1 MSEVEIK
8 INEEDDKVNTGKEMD
23 KKEGKKAEDLK
34 EQHENSREKSKE
46 KKVKKIEEMTKRELL
61 EKLKK
66 TELKAKENYDLYMR
80 TYAEMENIK
89 KRGKK
94 EREDLAK
101 FANESLIKEILPTID
116 NLEKAI
122 SHANNDANHSVL
134 IKGLEMTLSGLMKT
148 LEKSGL
154 KKVEAAGKPFDP
166 NFHEAISQQI
176 DDKVVQGHIIME
188 LQKGYLL
195 NERLIRPSMVVVS
208 QGNSKSEGVKSPQ
221 T

>member
-8 INEEDDKVNTGKEMD
+8 INKEDEKLKAYKEMD
-23 KKEGKKAEDLK
+23 KEEGKETENLTEHDD
-34 EQHENSREKSKE
+34 NSREKSKE
-46 KKVKKIEEMTKRELL
+46 KKVKKTEEMTKRELV
-61 EKLKK
+61 KK
-66 TELKAKENYDLYMR
+66 VEGIEIKAQENYELYMR

-101 FANESLIKEILPTID
+101 FANESLIKEILPAID

-122 SHANNDANHSVL
+122 SHANNDTNESGLV
-134 IKGLEMTLSGLMKT
+134 KGLEMTLDGLMKT

-154 KKVEAAGKPFDP
+154 KEVEAVGKSFDP

-176 DDKVVQGHIIME
+176 DDTVAQGHIIME

-195 NERLIRPSMVVVS
+195 NERLVRPSMVVIS
-208 QGNSKSEGVKSPQ
+208 KGNSKSEVKSS
-221 T
+221 

>member
-8 INEEDDKVNTGKEMD
+8 INKEDEKLKSYKKMDKEEGKETENLTEHD
-23 KKEGKKAEDLK
+23 
-34 EQHENSREKSKE
+34 ENSREKSKE
-46 KKVKKIEEMTKRELL
+46 KKVKKTEEMTKRELV
-61 EKLKK
+61 KK
-66 TELKAKENYDLYMR
+66 VEGIEIKAQENYELYMR

-101 FANESLIKEILPTID
+101 FANESLIKEILPAID
-116 NLEKAI
+116 SLEKAI
-122 SHANNDANHSVL
+122 SHANSDTNESGLV
-134 IKGLEMTLSGLMKT
+134 KGLEMTLDGLMKT

-154 KKVEAAGKPFDP
+154 KEVEAVGKSFDP

-176 DDKVVQGHIIME
+176 DDTVAQGHIIME

-195 NERLIRPSMVVVS
+195 NERLVRPSMVVIS
-208 QGNSKSEGVKSPQ
+208 KGNSKSEVKSS
-221 T
+221 

>member
-8 INEEDDKVNTGKEMD
+8 INKEDEKLKSYKKMDKEEGKETENLTEHD
-23 KKEGKKAEDLK
+23 
-34 EQHENSREKSKE
+34 ENSREKSKE
-46 KKVKKIEEMTKRELL
+46 KKVKKTEEMTKRELV
-61 EKLKK
+61 KK
-66 TELKAKENYDLYMR
+66 VEGIEIKAQENYELYMR

-101 FANESLIKEILPTID
+101 FANESLIKEILPAID

-122 SHANNDANHSVL
+122 SHANNDTNESGLV
-134 IKGLEMTLSGLMKT
+134 KGLEMTLDGLMKT

-154 KKVEAAGKPFDP
+154 KEVEAVGKSFDP

-176 DDKVVQGHIIME
+176 DDTVAQGHIIME

-195 NERLIRPSMVVVS
+195 NERLVRPSMVVIS
-208 QGNSKSEGVKSPQ
+208 KGNSKSEVKSS
-221 T
+221 

>member
-8 INEEDDKVNTGKEMD
+8 INKEDEKLKAYKEMD
-23 KKEGKKAEDLK
+23 KEEGKETENLTEHD
-34 EQHENSREKSKE
+34 ENSREKSKE
-46 KKVKKIEEMTKRELL
+46 KKVKKTEEMTKRELV
-61 EKLKK
+61 KK
-66 TELKAKENYDLYMR
+66 VEEIEIKAQENYELYMR

-101 FANESLIKEILPTID
+101 FANESLIKEILPAID

-122 SHANNDANHSVL
+122 SHANNDTNESGLV
-134 IKGLEMTLSGLMKT
+134 KGLEMTLDGLMKT

-154 KKVEAAGKPFDP
+154 KEVEAVGKSFDP

-176 DDKVVQGHIIME
+176 DDTVAQGHIIME

-195 NERLIRPSMVVVS
+195 NERLVRPSMVVIS
-208 QGNSKSEGVKSPQ
+208 KGNSKSEVKSS
-221 T
+221 

>member
-8 INEEDDKVNTGKEMD
+8 INKEDEKLKAYKEMD
-23 KKEGKKAEDLK
+23 KEEGKETENLTEHD
-34 EQHENSREKSKE
+34 ENSREKSKE
-46 KKVKKIEEMTKRELL
+46 KKVKKTEEMTKRELV
-61 EKLKK
+61 KK
-66 TELKAKENYDLYMR
+66 VEEIEIKAQENYELYMR

-101 FANESLIKEILPTID
+101 FANESLIKEILPAID

-122 SHANNDANHSVL
+122 FHANNDTNESGLV
-134 IKGLEMTLSGLMKT
+134 KGLEMTLDGLMKT

-154 KKVEAAGKPFDP
+154 KEVEAVGKSFDP

-176 DDKVVQGHIIME
+176 DDKVAQGHIIME

-195 NERLIRPSMVVVS
+195 NERLVRPSMVVIS
-208 QGNSKSEGVKSPQ
+208 KGNSKSEVKSS
-221 T
+221 

>member
-8 INEEDDKVNTGKEMD
+8 INKEDEKLKAYKEMD
-23 KKEGKKAEDLK
+23 KEEGKETENLTEHDD
-34 EQHENSREKSKE
+34 NSREKSKE
-46 KKVKKIEEMTKRELL
+46 KKVKKTEEMTKRELV
-61 EKLKK
+61 KK
-66 TELKAKENYDLYMR
+66 VEGIEIKAQENYELYMR

-101 FANESLIKEILPTID
+101 FANESLIKEILPAID
-116 NLEKAI
+116 SLEKAI
-122 SHANNDANHSVL
+122 SHANNDTNESGLV
-134 IKGLEMTLSGLMKT
+134 KGLEMTLDGLMKT

-154 KKVEAAGKPFDP
+154 KEVEAVGKSFDP

-176 DDKVVQGHIIME
+176 DDTVAQGHIIME

-195 NERLIRPSMVVVS
+195 NERLVRPSMVVIS
-208 QGNSKSEGVKSPQ
+208 KGNSKSEVKSS
-221 T
+221 

>member
-8 INEEDDKVNTGKEMD
+8 INKEDEKLKAYKEMD
-23 KKEGKKAEDLK
+23 KEEGKETENLTEHD
-34 EQHENSREKSKE
+34 ENSREKSKE
-46 KKVKKIEEMTKRELL
+46 KKVKKTEEMTKRELV
-61 EKLKK
+61 KK
-66 TELKAKENYDLYMR
+66 VEEIEIKAQENYELYMR

-101 FANESLIKEILPTID
+101 FANESLIKEILPAID
-116 NLEKAI
+116 SLEKAI
-122 SHANNDANHSVL
+122 SHANNDTNESGLV
-134 IKGLEMTLSGLMKT
+134 KGLEMTLDGLMKT

-154 KKVEAAGKPFDP
+154 KEVEAVGKSFDP

-176 DDKVVQGHIIME
+176 DDTVAQGHIIME

-195 NERLIRPSMVVVS
+195 NERLVRPSMVVIS
-208 QGNSKSEGVKSPQ
+208 KGNSKSEVKSS
-221 T
+221 

>member
-8 INEEDDKVNTGKEMD
+8 INKEDEKLKSYKKMDKEEGKETENLTEHD
-23 KKEGKKAEDLK
+23 
-34 EQHENSREKSKE
+34 ENSREKSKE
-46 KKVKKIEEMTKRELL
+46 KKVKKTEEMTKRELV
-61 EKLKK
+61 KK
-66 TELKAKENYDLYMR
+66 VEGIEIKAQENYELYMR

-101 FANESLIKEILPTID
+101 FANESLIKEILPAID
-116 NLEKAI
+116 SLEKAI
-122 SHANNDANHSVL
+122 SHANNDTNESGLV
-134 IKGLEMTLSGLMKT
+134 KGLEMTLDGLMKT

-154 KKVEAAGKPFDP
+154 KEVEAVGKSFDP

-176 DDKVVQGHIIME
+176 DDTVAQGHIIME

-195 NERLIRPSMVVVS
+195 NERLVRPSMVVIS
-208 QGNSKSEGVKSPQ
+208 KGNSKSEVKSS
-221 T
+221 

>member
-8 INEEDDKVNTGKEMD
+8 INKEDEKLKAYKEMD
-23 KKEGKKAEDLK
+23 KEEGKETENLTEHDD
-34 EQHENSREKSKE
+34 NSREKSKE
-46 KKVKKIEEMTKRELL
+46 KKVKKTEEMTKRELV
-61 EKLKK
+61 KK
-66 TELKAKENYDLYMR
+66 VEEIEIKAQENYELYMR

-101 FANESLIKEILPTID
+101 FANESLIKEILPAID
-116 NLEKAI
+116 SLEKAI
-122 SHANNDANHSVL
+122 SHANNDTNESGLV
-134 IKGLEMTLSGLMKT
+134 KGLEMTLDGLMKT

-154 KKVEAAGKPFDP
+154 KEVEAVGKSFDP

-176 DDKVVQGHIIME
+176 DDTVAQGHIIME

-195 NERLIRPSMVVVS
+195 NERLVRPSMVVIS
-208 QGNSKSEGVKSPQ
+208 KGNSKSEVKSS
-221 T
+221 

>member
-8 INEEDDKVNTGKEMD
+8 INKEDEKLKSYKKMDKEEGKETENLTEHD
-23 KKEGKKAEDLK
+23 
-34 EQHENSREKSKE
+34 ENSREKSKE
-46 KKVKKIEEMTKRELL
+46 KKVKKTEEMTKRELV
-61 EKLKK
+61 KK
-66 TELKAKENYDLYMR
+66 VEEIEIKAQENYELYMR

-101 FANESLIKEILPTID
+101 FANESLIKEILPAID
-116 NLEKAI
+116 SLEKAI
-122 SHANNDANHSVL
+122 SHANNDTNESGLV
-134 IKGLEMTLSGLMKT
+134 KGLEMTLDGLMKT

-154 KKVEAAGKPFDP
+154 KEVEAVGKSFDP

-176 DDKVVQGHIIME
+176 DDKVAQGHIIME

-195 NERLIRPSMVVVS
+195 NERLVRPSMVVIS
-208 QGNSKSEGVKSPQ
+208 KGNSKSEVKSS
-221 T
+221 

>member
-8 INEEDDKVNTGKEMD
+8 INEEDDKAKAYKEMD
-23 KKEGKKAEDLK
+23 KEEEKKVEDLK
-34 EQHENSREKSKE
+34 EQDESSREKRKE

-61 EKLKK
+61 EKVK
-66 TELKAKENYDLYMR
+66 EIEIKAQENYELYAR

-101 FANESLIKEILPTID
+101 FANESLIKEILPAID
-116 NLEKAI
+116 SLEKAI
-122 SHANNDANHSVL
+122 SHANNDAKPSGLV
-134 IKGLEMTLSGLMKT
+134 KGLEMTLGGLMKT

-154 KKVEAAGKPFDP
+154 KEVEAAGKPFDP

-176 DDKVVQGHIIME
+176 DDKVAQGHIIME

-195 NERLIRPSMVVVS
+195 NERLIRPSMVVIS
-208 QGNSKSEGVKSPQ
+208 QGNSKSDVKSS
-221 T
+221 